1 MMTGATSTEPTST
14 NPLGPD
20 PLGPDPLNT
29 GTIRAGAGS
38 PRTGR
43 TAVRAHA
50 AVRVDLGPSGVPRVA
65 ELRSEVPLVL
75 RLTGPVDDDGR
86 PGAGA
91 SQGLPAPVLP
101 ALWVHLVGAAAG
113 PLAGDELRLDISVGT
128 GVRLVV
134 RSAAATVALP
144 GRGPGPSRL
153 TVTAV
158 VDDGAELDLGPEQT
172 VVAAG
177 ADHQL
182 VTDVRLAATARL
194 RLREEILLGRFG
206 EPPGSFHGILRV
218 DVAAGAGDPVP
229 LLRQELLLGESEPG
243 LRGPAQLGLAR
254 AVGSLL
260 VAGPEW
266 AGPTPTAGV
275 AAGAGLLPLAGPGYL
290 VSALAD
296 DAVALRRR
304 LTLPPGDTGWQRA
317 RRPDDHTPVSSWNA
331 AGDRPAHR

>member
-1 MMTGATSTEPTST
+1 MITDATSTAPTSTAPTSTGAT
-14 NPLGPD
+14 
-20 PLGPDPLNT
+20 
-29 GTIRAGAGS
+29 
-38 PRTGR
+38 RTGR

-50 AVRVDLGPSGVPRVA
+50 AVRVDLGPSGVPRVT
-65 ELRSEVPLVL
+65 ELRCEVPLVL
-75 RLTGPVDDDGR
+75 RLTGPVADGDGGGW
-86 PGAGA
+86 GAG
-91 SQGLPAPVLP
+91 SSRGLLSEVPPTV
-101 ALWVHLVGAAAG
+101 WVHLVGAAAG
-113 PLAGDELRLDISVGT
+113 PLAGDELRLDLGVGA

-153 TVTAV
+153 TVDAEV
-158 VDDGAELDLGPEQT
+158 GDGAELDLGPEPT

-177 ADHQL
+177 ADHEL

-206 EPPGSFHGILRV
+206 EQPGSLHSVLRV
-218 DVAAGAGDPVP
+218 DVAAGSGGPIP
-229 LLRQELLLGESEPG
+229 LLRQELVLGEAEPG
-243 LRGPAQLGLAR
+243 LRGPAHLGQAR

-266 AGPTPTAGV
+266 AGLAPTAGV
-275 AAGAGLLPLAGPGYL
+275 ATGAGLLPLAGPGYL

-304 LTLPPGDTGWQRA
+304 LTLPPGDPGWQRA
-317 RRPDDHTPVSSWNA
+317 RRPDDDTPVSSWNA
-331 AGDRPAHR
+331 AGDRPGRH